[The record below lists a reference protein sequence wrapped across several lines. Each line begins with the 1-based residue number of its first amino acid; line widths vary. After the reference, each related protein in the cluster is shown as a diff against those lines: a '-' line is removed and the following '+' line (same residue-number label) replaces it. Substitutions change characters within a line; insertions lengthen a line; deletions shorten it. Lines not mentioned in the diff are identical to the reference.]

1 MPAISGRATDR
12 RTALLLFLTL
22 HFLYLLTSSGRVR
35 TMDEVTVDYEVESV
49 ATRGSTAIPQAA
61 AAGYF
66 YGKNDRF
73 GRPQGPYGPANAALV
88 VPWYWA
94 GRALGAVLPGIPKPA
109 STLFTD
115 AFVTA
120 SSAAFSAAA
129 VALFFLLLRRK
140 DVAQKP
146 ALMAAVLVALA
157 TPVFCF
163 SSWFFSEPLA
173 TALLLAGV
181 YWLFRRGS
189 EEPITIRDAAWGGTL
204 LGLLVWVRMT
214 HAIVLPVAVLGMLIR
229 GGKKN
234 LRAAVVLCVVS
245 GVFCAAY
252 LARNYHLFGNPF
264 DAGYPSHAEGGKNVV
279 GFDTPP
285 LKGLGIFL
293 FSPGKSIFLFAPP
306 LLLAIAGWK
315 ALARRDRGLAFV
327 ACGVPLVYLLF
338 YARYSYLE
346 GAYSYGPRYLVPV
359 IALFC
364 MGLGPALER
373 TEPWVKPT
381 AIVVF
386 LSGFFVQCVGMAT
399 NFMEDM
405 TGGKYYD
412 ANWMYRPD
420 YSPFGSMIKRFWH
433 YATMDGPAPLGRGF
447 DRWFVFL
454 PKAGVAHGL
463 IVAGILIEAAGLAY
477 CGWRLARSMKED
489 PATLA

>member
-1 MPAISGRATDR
+1 MPANSKSTVDR

-49 ATRGSTAIPQAA
+49 ATRGSTSIPQAA

-94 GRALGAVLPGIPKPA
+94 GRALGAVLPGIPKPV

-129 VALFFLLLRRK
+129 VAFLFLILRRK
-140 DVAQKP
+140 DIAQKP
-146 ALMAAVLVALA
+146 ALMAAGLVALA
-157 TPVFCF
+157 TPVFCY

-181 YWLFRRGS
+181 YWVFRGGS
-189 EEPITIRDAAWGGTL
+189 EEPITMRDAARGGTL

-214 HAIVLPVAVLGMLIR
+214 HAIALPMVALGMLLR

-234 LRAAVVLCVVS
+234 LRAIIVLCAVS
-245 GVFCAAY
+245 GIFCTGY
-252 LARNYHLFGNPF
+252 LVRNYHLFGNPF
-264 DAGYPSHAEGGKNVV
+264 DVGYPSHAEGGTKVV
-279 GFDTPP
+279 GFDTPL

-293 FSPGKSIFLFAPP
+293 FSPGKSVLLYAPP
-306 LLLAIAGWK
+306 LLLALAGLRG
-315 ALARRDRGLAFV
+315 LAGRDRGLAFV

-359 IALFC
+359 TALC
-364 MGLGPALER
+364 CVGLGPVLEKAAPWGKPAAAAALL
-373 TEPWVKPT
+373 
-381 AIVVF
+381 A
-386 LSGFFVQCVGMAT
+386 GFFVQCVGMAT
-399 NFMEDM
+399 NFLEDM
-405 TGGKYYD
+405 TGGRYYD
-412 ANWMYRPD
+412 ANWVYRPD
-420 YSPFGSMIKRFWH
+420 YSPFASMLERFWH
-433 YATMDGPAPLGRGF
+433 YATMNGPAPLGRGF

-454 PKAGVAHGL
+454 SKAGVARGL
-463 IVAGILIEAAGLAY
+463 IVAGVLVELAGLAY
-477 CGWRLARSMKED
+477 CGWRLACTMKKD
-489 PATLA
+489 PLALG